1 MNDTLKKIKRKII
14 FDCGLRVGIDLIAI
28 GLLVMLLG
36 WLIDVFKA
44 YSVLF

>member
-1 MNDTLKKIKRKII
+1 MNDTSKKIKRKIML
-14 FDCGLRVGIDLIAI
+14 DCGLRVGVNLIAI
-28 GLLVMLLG
+28 GFLVMFLG